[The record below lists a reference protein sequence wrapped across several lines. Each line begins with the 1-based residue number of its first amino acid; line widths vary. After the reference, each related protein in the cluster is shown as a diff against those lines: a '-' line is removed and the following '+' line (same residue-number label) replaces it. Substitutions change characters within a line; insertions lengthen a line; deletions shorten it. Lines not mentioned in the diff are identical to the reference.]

1 MNDNGDNMKED
12 TFIDQLQ
19 CCLNVVGYWLKAI
32 KGYFRKVKVSF
43 REDNR
48 LVDYRLLY
56 LDELEEYI
64 RTGTVN

>member
-1 MNDNGDNMKED
+1 MNED
-12 TFIDQLQ
+12 TFMDWLQ
-19 CCLNVVGYWLKAI
+19 CCLDVVGCRLEAI
-32 KGYFRKVKVSF
+32 KGYFKEAKVSF
-43 REDNR
+43 REDDG